1 MKNVQFPK
9 LLLASAGLYAFIQ
22 ILSITGIL
30 NGYYIHIINQSLI
43 YVILTVSLNLIN
55 GITGQ
60 FSLGHMGFAAV
71 GAYVSSAIT
80 TLLFKVSPGTVSGM
94 SIFIIAVVAGGIGAA
109 IVGILIGFPSL
120 RLKGDYLAIVTLGF
134 GEIIRTILNN
144 IEAVGGPR
152 GMLGI
157 PKFSNFTIIYIA
169 AFITLVVIRNLIQSS
184 HGRALLSIRENEL
197 AAELAGIDT
206 TKYKVLAFAT
216 GAFFAGIAGALFCHL
231 LQIAH
236 PTQYGF
242 MGSVMV
248 LIMVYAGG
256 VGSLTGSVVAAFV
269 LTFLSEGLRLGIR
282 SIADATGLP
291 IGGEWRMVIYALL
304 LIFIMLFRTEGL
316 MGTKESRLFII
327 KEGDK

>member
-9 LLLASAGLYAFIQ
+9 LLLASAGLYALIQ

-80 TLLFKVSPGTVSGM
+80 TLLFKVSPGSVSGM
-94 SIFIIAVVAGGIGAA
+94 SIFIFAVVAGGIGAA

-169 AFITLVVIRNLIQSS
+169 AFISLVVIRNLIQSS